1 MQKSTRRKSAPAA
14 ADRKPRPVADRK
26 PRRRSTEENV
36 DRILR
41 AAAEEFTT
49 SGFAGAT
56 TASIARKAEVTQT
69 QLFRYFESKTQL
81 FREAVFKPL
90 DQHFLRFL
98 SSLRSDATTAATRA
112 EKSRLYISELQQFLT
127 EHSQLLLS
135 LVVAQTYEPDSTK
148 GVHDIDSVRTYFERG
163 AAMMT
168 SRLAGAPKVD
178 PKLMVRVS
186 FAAVLGCILFKE
198 WILPADMASEN
209 EISTAITDFM
219 MDGINANSERR
230 R

>member
-1 MQKSTRRKSAPAA
+1 MHKSTRRKSVPA
-14 ADRKPRPVADRK
+14 VADRK

-41 AAAEEFTT
+41 AAADEFTT

-69 QLFRYFESKTQL
+69 QLFRYFDSKTQL

-90 DQHFLRFL
+90 DQHFLGFL
-98 SSLRSDATTAATRA
+98 SRLGSDAATVATRA

-127 EHSQLLLS
+127 EHSQMLLS
-135 LVVAQTYEPDSTK
+135 LVVAQTYEPDSTP
-148 GVHDIDSVRTYFERG
+148 GVHDIDSLRTYFERG
-163 AAMMT
+163 AALMT
-168 SRLAGAPKVD
+168 SRLAGTPKLD

-186 FAAVLGCILFKE
+186 FAAVLGCILFRE

-209 EISTAITDFM
+209 EIGAAITDFM

>member
-1 MQKSTRRKSAPAA
+1 LHKSTRRRSAPA
-14 ADRKPRPVADRK
+14 VADRK

-41 AAAEEFTT
+41 AAADEFKTA
-49 SGFAGAT
+49 GFAGAT
-56 TASIARKAEVTQT
+56 TASIARKADVTQT
-69 QLFRYFESKTQL
+69 QLFRYFDSKTQL

-90 DQHFLRFL
+90 DQHFLDFL
-98 SSLRSDATTAATRA
+98 SRLRSAASAAATRG

-135 LVVAQTYEPDSTK
+135 LVVAQTYEPDSTQ
-148 GVHDIDSVRTYFERG
+148 GVHDIDSVRAYFERG
-163 AAMMT
+163 AALMA
-168 SRLAGAPKVD
+168 SRMAGTPKVD

-186 FAAVLGCILFKE
+186 FAAILGCIFFKE
-198 WILPADMASEN
+198 WLLPADMASEN
-209 EISTAITDFM
+209 EISAAIADFM
-219 MDGINANSERR
+219 MDGINANSDRR

>member
-1 MQKSTRRKSAPAA
+1 MRKSTRKKSAPA
-14 ADRKPRPVADRK
+14 VAERK

-41 AAAEEFTT
+41 AAADEFTT

-56 TASIARKAEVTQT
+56 TASIARKADVTQT
-69 QLFRYFESKTQL
+69 QLFRYFDSKTQL
-81 FREAVFKPL
+81 FREAVFKPI
-90 DQHFLRFL
+90 DRHFLDFL
-98 SSLRSDATTAATRA
+98 SRLRSDASTAATRA
-112 EKSRLYISELQQFLT
+112 EKSRLYIAELQQFLT

-135 LVVAQTYEPDSTK
+135 LVVAQTYEPGSTE
-148 GVHDIDSVRTYFERG
+148 GVNDIDSVRTYFERG
-163 AAMMT
+163 AALMT
-168 SRLAGAPKVD
+168 SRLAGTPKVD

-186 FAAVLGCILFKE
+186 FAAVLGCILFKD
-198 WILPADMASEN
+198 WVLPADVASQD
-209 EISTAITDFM
+209 EISAAITDFM